1 MKKLYF
7 LAALLLAT
15 TSAHAGGIS
24 FQIEGQ
30 RVHIDAPRGCASL
43 SCINI
48 TAPGFKGLK
57 SNRDDDDNDDVAPAP
72 ARREYND
79 SRSKRYDDDYAPA
92 AGKPGYNGGYK
103 SKRYT
108 NDDNYAAPP
117 RGDRA
122 PAPDQAAPA
131 PAPTTYAAVPAQTD
145 VAQPAPAP
153 AAEPAPARVAA
164 PAPIDAAPAS
174 DPNSPIG
181 IWAAEDNKGNVRIE
195 DCGGNL
201 CGYSVKSGEKVLINM
216 KPQGSKWAGR
226 IQDPDSGKKYD
237 ATIAMKNNGSLRVQG
252 CAFGGM
258 FCGGQTWKRV
268 S

>member
-1 MKKLYF
+1 M
-7 LAALLLAT
+7 AT

-30 RVHIDAPRGCASL
+30 RVRIEAPRGCASL

-57 SNRDDDDNDDVAPAP
+57 SNRFDNDEDVAAAP
-72 ARREYND
+72 AQPEYDD
-79 SRSKRYDDDYAPA
+79 SRSKRYDDRNDYAAA
-92 AGKPGYNGGYK
+92 AGKPGYKGYT

-108 NDDNYAAPP
+108 NDDNYAAAPARP
-117 RGDRA
+117 DPA
-122 PAPDQAAPA
+122 PAPAPEQAAAPA
-131 PAPTTYAAVPAQTD
+131 APVPAPTTYAAAPAQTD

-153 AAEPAPARVAA
+153 APAAVAA
-164 PAPIDAAPAS
+164 PAPAPVPAPVAAAPAS
-174 DPNSPIG
+174 DPNSPLG
-181 IWAAEDNKGNVRIE
+181 VWATEENKGNVRIE
-195 DCGGNL
+195 QCGDNL
-201 CGYSVKSGEKVLINM
+201 CGYAVKTGVKILINM
-216 KPQGSKWAGR
+216 RPQGSKWAGR
-226 IQDPDSGKKYD
+226 IHDPDSGRKYD
-237 ATIAMKNNGSLRVQG
+237 STIALKGTNSLRVQG